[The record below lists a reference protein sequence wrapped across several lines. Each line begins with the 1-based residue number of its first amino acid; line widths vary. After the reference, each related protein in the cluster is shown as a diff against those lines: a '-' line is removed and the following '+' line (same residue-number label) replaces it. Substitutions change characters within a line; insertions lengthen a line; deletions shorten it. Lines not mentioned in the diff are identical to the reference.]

1 MRVLGHMNYKC
12 STVFKIPKVLFFFF
26 LNKTYQ
32 LVLKHRGM
40 SRCEN
45 NNQGKFKINKEGFP
59 YQLIRF
65 TMVINCI

>member
-1 MRVLGHMNYKC
+1 MIVLGHMNYKC
-12 STVFKIPKVLFFFF
+12 STVFKIPKVFFK
-26 LNKTYQ
+26 NKTYQ
-32 LVLKHRGM
+32 LVLKYRGM

-45 NNQGKFKINKEGFP
+45 NNQEKLKINKEGFP